1 MELTKEQ
8 KIKFISQYVPEGE
21 SPKVYWELLKGQIMG
36 TDKAGKA
43 RPDEDLYY
51 FMYVAKRTGLDPMVK
66 QIYPVYRW
74 DTRIGKEK
82 MTIQVG
88 IDGMRLVAERTGQY
102 AGSDDAIFDAED
114 QTHPNKATIVVYKVN
129 KITGERMPITASA
142 RWTEYAQTDR
152 DGKIMGLWGKMPYLM
167 LSKCAEAL
175 ALRKAFPNEL
185 SGIYTDEEM
194 AQAESTRNILNELP
208 KPKVKVTVEPTP
220 DTNKAPKGLNPMA
233 DVDPIA
239 EEGTKNPPEAISTRG
254 AKINGQEVQ
263 PEKITD
269 NIDLGAMR
277 EANKDK

>member
-1 MELTKEQ
+1 MELTHEQ
-8 KIKFISQYVPEGE
+8 KIKFITQYVPEGE

-36 TDKAGKA
+36 TDKQGKP

-74 DTRIGKEK
+74 DYKTGKEK

-88 IDGMRLVAERTGQY
+88 IDGMRLVAERTGLY
-102 AGSDDAIFDAED
+102 AGSDDALFDAED
-114 QTHPNKATIVVYKVN
+114 QTHPNKATMVVYKVN

-142 RWTEYAQTDR
+142 RWTEYAQTDKE
-152 DGKIMGLWGKMPYLM
+152 GKIMGLWGKMPYLM

-194 AQAESTRNILNELP
+194 AQTANLSSVLDNLP
-208 KPKVKVTVEPTP
+208 KPNIKKNEVTHETPASDKPIDKQAVQEAKVTIENISAIEPSGTSGGTV
-220 DTNKAPKGLNPMA
+220 DTVGEP
-233 DVDPIA
+233 
-239 EEGTKNPPEAISTRG
+239 
-254 AKINGQEVQ
+254 Q
-263 PEKITD
+263 KITD

-277 EANKDK
+277 EANKTK

>member
-1 MELTKEQ
+1 MELTHEQ
-8 KIKFISQYVPEGE
+8 KIKFITQYVPEGE

-36 TDKAGKA
+36 TDKQGKP

-74 DTRIGKEK
+74 DYKTGKEK

-88 IDGMRLVAERTGQY
+88 IDGMRLVAERTGLY
-102 AGSDDAIFDAED
+102 AGSDDALFDAED
-114 QTHPNKATIVVYKVN
+114 QTHPNKATMVVYKVN

-142 RWTEYAQTDR
+142 RWTEYAQTDKE
-152 DGKIMGLWGKMPYLM
+152 GKIMGLWGKMPYLM

-194 AQAESTRNILNELP
+194 AQTANLSSVLDNLP
-208 KPKVKVTVEPTP
+208 KPNIKKNEVTHETPASEKPIDKQAVEEAKVTIENIPAIEPSGTSGGTV
-220 DTNKAPKGLNPMA
+220 DTVGEP
-233 DVDPIA
+233 
-239 EEGTKNPPEAISTRG
+239 
-254 AKINGQEVQ
+254 Q
-263 PEKITD
+263 KITD

-277 EANKDK
+277 EANKTK